1 MKIQDAEEMFIL
13 VNGIRND
20 KLISSPDYLYKL
32 REDIIKNS
40 EKDLS
45 NDDFVL
51 ASTYHNSVVL
61 KMLGLVNTVSG
72 GLSDI
77 SNIFKLFNPSS
88 SNNSNDSDQS
98 GFISKLIDFAQGGSD
113 VSKFLDEIADPK
125 TYSEIS
131 TDIQEAIAKHF
142 ESFKSNVG
150 RSIVAVGYSGGFL
163 PLTEVL
169 QRNPYDDQSN
179 TGYNLSGL
187 VALGAATYAFQDRIQ
202 EFLDKATSILFY
214 LEKAIQSTTSLIS
227 KIEEEFDEMLDIAI
241 GLNLPGLPE
250 NWKSNILN
258 LVNIASFAQAQNSFV
273 DAMIDVVKHLGDT
286 PHADLKHTNL
296 KVLANVYGSKDS
308 LKRFGIGGYQTELA
322 GYRVNNPSKPLINI
336 EIVGAGHSDYMRP
349 GYQGDQFT
357 KGLFGLGLD
366 IANNLSSTA
375 DKAWQR
381 TVADFVAG
389 IAANSQNQETLKD
402 FLRNS
407 GFAKE
412 SLEGPGYWV
421 VTLPDPRSAL

>member
-1 MKIQDAEEMFIL
+1 M
-13 VNGIRND
+13 
-20 KLISSPDYLYKL
+20 
-32 REDIIKNS
+32 
-40 EKDLS
+40 
-45 NDDFVL
+45 
-51 ASTYHNSVVL
+51 
-61 KMLGLVNTVSG
+61 
-72 GLSDI
+72 
-77 SNIFKLFNPSS
+77 
-88 SNNSNDSDQS
+88 
-98 GFISKLIDFAQGGSD
+98 
-113 VSKFLDEIADPK
+113 
-125 TYSEIS
+125 
-131 TDIQEAIAKHF
+131 
-142 ESFKSNVG
+142 
-150 RSIVAVGYSGGFL
+150 
-163 PLTEVL
+163 TEVL

-187 VALGAATYAFQDRIQ
+187 VALGAATYAFQDRLQ

-250 NWKSNILN
+250 NWKSSILS
-258 LVNIASFAQAQNSFV
+258 LVNVANFQKAQNDFV

-357 KGLFGLGLD
+357 QGFFGLGLD

-375 DKAWQR
+375 DKAWQK

-389 IAANSQNQETLKD
+389 IAANSSNPNTLRAFLLRSPYAQETVAD
-402 FLRNS
+402 S
-407 GFAKE
+407 GH
-412 SLEGPGYWV
+412 WI
-421 VTLPDPRSAL
+421 VTLPDLRGVS